1 MCAARERI
9 PCGRGGLQVASLV
22 VVEVTCR
29 SLACALELVVAEVA
43 CRVRACAWA
52 LVVVEVTCRS
62 LACALELVVAEV
74 ACRSRACAWAL
85 VVVEV
90 TCRSL
95 ACALELVVLRPEC
108 PADAGRG
115 REGTGASADSPIGRI
130 RLTGE
135 PSITDSGCWAD
146 EGIGSGA
153 L

>member
-1 MCAARERI
+1 MSVGRALWVSQHVCAARERI
-9 PCGRGGLQVASLV
+9 PCGRGGLQVAS
-22 VVEVTCR
+22 
-29 SLACALELVVAEVA
+29 
-43 CRVRACAWA
+43 

>member
-1 MCAARERI
+1 MSAGRALWVSQHLCEARERI
-9 PCGRGGLQVASLV
+9 PCGRGGLQVAS
-22 VVEVTCR
+22 
-29 SLACALELVVAEVA
+29 
-43 CRVRACAWA
+43 
-52 LVVVEVTCRS
+52 
-62 LACALELVVAEV
+62 
-74 ACRSRACAWAL
+74 L

>member
-1 MCAARERI
+1 M
-9 PCGRGGLQVASLV
+9 
-22 VVEVTCR
+22 
-29 SLACALELVVAEVA
+29 
-43 CRVRACAWA
+43 
-52 LVVVEVTCRS
+52 
-62 LACALELVVAEV
+62 AEV